1 MSCTKKDNKNH
12 VYIEGENITGTLT
25 KVIPSL
31 TIQFFPSN
39 N

>member
-1 MSCTKKDNKNH
+1 MPITKKDNKNH
-12 VYIEGENITGTLT
+12 VYIESKNITGTLT